1 MSSTSY
7 ALRIG
12 VSVIELYGS
21 EFVISH
27 TFLLKFYSTIIA
39 HTEFFLM
46 YVLKSLY
53 TQMIPYSGFLKTTL
67 VCTSNLALD
76 LFYMCYSSYA
86 NSMNLFRFRLS
97 NCIKPL

>member
-27 TFLLKFYSTIIA
+27 TFVLKFYSTIIV
-39 HTEFFLM
+39 FLN
-46 YVLKSLY
+46 VLAQVPLH
-53 TQMIPYSGFLKTTL
+53 
-67 VCTSNLALD
+67 
-76 LFYMCYSSYA
+76 A
-86 NSMNLFRFRLS
+86 NDP
-97 NCIKPL
+97 I